1 MRTFGILLVVVV
13 LGLLI
18 EAILTMP
25 LVDGEG
31 DIIKEGVVPLVYGV
45 HGQDVKKL
53 LLLLLIYHGTRI
65 HLTLVDQPTLLHA

>member
-1 MRTFGILLVVVV
+1 MVIV

-18 EAILTMP
+18 EAVLTMP

-31 DIIKEGVVPLVYGV
+31 DIIQEGVVPLVYGV

-53 LLLLLIYHGTRI
+53 LLLLLIYYWTRV
-65 HLTLVDQPTLLHA
+65 HLTLVDQPTQTLLHA